1 MRMAFRRSLS
11 NLIVLEISMASLV
24 AGPLNSV
31 EHDELDEG
39 LALFDDGKFWHA
51 HEAWEA
57 LWNRLK
63 QRQAPPEEILLVQGF
78 IQTAALLLHHQR
90 RNEAGVEKQWTKV
103 QSKLEGWS
111 TAWGLDVALH
121 LETIANYAADN
132 GRWTLV
138 AADHQFPRTRG

>member
-1 MRMAFRRSLS
+1 MEPYSA
-11 NLIVLEISMASLV
+11 A
-24 AGPLNSV
+24 PLNG
-31 EHDELDEG
+31 EEGRELHEG
-39 LALFDDGKFWHA
+39 LELFDEGKFWHA

-63 QRQAPPEEILLVQGF
+63 QRQAPSEEILLVQGF

-103 QSKLEGWS
+103 QSKLEGWY

-138 AADHQFPRTRG
+138 AADPQSPRTGV

>member
-1 MRMAFRRSLS
+1 MEPFS
-11 NLIVLEISMASLV
+11 
-24 AGPLNSV
+24 AGPLDGD
-31 EHDELDEG
+31 EEKELHDG
-39 LALFDDGKFWHA
+39 LALFDEGRFWHA

-90 RNEAGVEKQWTKV
+90 RNQAGVEKQWTKAH
-103 QSKLEGWS
+103 SKLEGWS

-121 LETIANYAADN
+121 LETIANYAEDN
-132 GRWTLV
+132 GSWKLV
-138 AADHQFPRTRG
+138 AAEHQFPRTRD